1 MKRALEIGNR
11 LKELKQ
17 EIEDATLIAVSKNNP
32 VEDVVY
38 AYEAGQIDFG
48 ENKVF
53 ELKDKADFFSAQNK
67 VLVKWHF
74 IGHLQTNKVKELL
87 KIPQL
92 YAIHSISSLKILAEI
107 KKQKN
112 LFKGPELKLFLQVNT
127 SLEAEKSGFMTM
139 QELEEAVIDLSGEN
153 SNLKLYG
160 LMTMGTYR
168 TEDFLGEAKRCFN
181 ELKNIKET
189 LEKKYQLGDLK
200 LSMGMSQDYQIA
212 LENGA
217 DYIRIGSNIFKK

>member
-107 KKQKN
+107 NDNQQQTEIKHYIH
-112 LFKGPELKLFLQVNT
+112 P
-127 SLEAEKSGFMTM
+127 
-139 QELEEAVIDLSGEN
+139 
-153 SNLKLYG
+153 YG
-160 LMTMGTYR
+160 
-168 TEDFLGEAKRCFN
+168 C
-181 ELKNIKET
+181 
-189 LEKKYQLGDLK
+189 
-200 LSMGMSQDYQIA
+200 
-212 LENGA
+212 
-217 DYIRIGSNIFKK
+217 